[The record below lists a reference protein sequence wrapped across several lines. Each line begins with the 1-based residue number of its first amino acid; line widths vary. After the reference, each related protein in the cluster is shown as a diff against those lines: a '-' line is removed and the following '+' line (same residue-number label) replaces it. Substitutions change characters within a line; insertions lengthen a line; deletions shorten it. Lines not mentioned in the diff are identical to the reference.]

1 MKEDNRKSADRL
13 KGVLRDEFC
22 NDKDLMAYCARI
34 SRVTL
39 DGYLSGRNRPNVN
52 RMYDLAKVI
61 GKHDPEWLAGRTDSD
76 KPYESTADEHS
87 YSAMTDFGRREYR
100 KIKALREIIEVNK
113 ETWKANSKYE
123 RERLEA
129 VMIRAKREYEDAQ
142 KALQEL

>member
-1 MKEDNRKSADRL
+1 MKEENSKSADRL
-13 KGVLRDEFC
+13 KDVLRDEFC

-39 DGYLSGRNRPNVN
+39 DGYLSGRNKPNIN
-52 RMYDLAKVI
+52 RMYDLAGVI
-61 GKHDPEWLAGRTDSD
+61 RNHDPEWLAGRVDSD
-76 KPYESTADEHS
+76 KPHDSVVDNHQYSTL
-87 YSAMTDFGRREYR
+87 TDHGKREYR

-113 ETWKANSKYE
+113 EAWKANSKYE